1 MKDSPKA
8 NFPIH
13 FTISCDNK
21 IDKLAK
27 NIVLNICLRFLA
39 TKQFYEIRK
48 GVPTQI
54 HASRYM
60 LKSYYC
66 QEGKQ
71 VRHTDG
77 FQ

>member
-27 NIVLNICLRFLA
+27 KNSPQYLSKFSGYQTVL
-39 TKQFYEIRK
+39 
-48 GVPTQI
+48 
-54 HASRYM
+54 
-60 LKSYYC
+60 
-66 QEGKQ
+66 
-71 VRHTDG
+71 
-77 FQ
+77 